1 MFNCLSQKITLTS
14 LTTIDL
20 GYLGESKKTK
30 NRKQKTEQEKTSDQN
45 ILQNRHLNTSVLQTR
60 FRKIKKSTQDLS

>member
-1 MFNCLSQKITLTS
+1 MFKCLSQKITLTS

-20 GYLGESKKTK
+20 GYLGECKKNK
-30 NRKQKTEQEKTSDQN
+30 KQKTEKEKTSDQN